1 MRINNTYRLR
11 LVICYALLLSIM
23 VFSPEAYAKP
33 AKKGVHHI
41 KMSDGATVRV
51 QKYGDEFNHYTLTE
65 DGRPVVQSE
74 RGWVYL
80 DADIETLKA
89 RVARRTPV
97 YALRNGKETRG
108 PGLMDNFPCHGEQF
122 GLVVLVEYTDVKFKV
137 SDPNEYYTAML
148 NEKGF
153 NRNLNIASARDYFID
168 NSNGIF
174 TPTFDV
180 YGPIKLKNKM
190 SYYGGNDRYGYDL
203 RAELMAVE
211 ACQQLDATVDFSK
224 YDRDGDGYID
234 NIYVYYAGYGEADYD
249 DENTVWPHSWSL
261 EESLS
266 DGGAVTKD
274 YYFDGVK
281 LNKYACSNE
290 LDGWS
295 TPSRPDGIG
304 TFVHEFSHVMGLP
317 DLYCTQ
323 EVKNEPFT
331 PGEYSVLDYGPYNGD
346 GCVPPRYSA
355 YERYALDWL
364 VPRELN
370 STRNVRLNTI
380 DENVAYIIP
389 TDRERE
395 YFLIENR
402 QQEGWDTYLPH
413 HGMLVWH
420 IDFLESV
427 FTGNTVNNSASHQ
440 YVDLVEADNK
450 QSENTVT
457 GDPFPG
463 ASKVTSFG
471 FKTTPALKSWRNKEL
486 VINSIDNIAE
496 DDKTG
501 YVTFRAVK
509 TGDEGTPDF
518 EELTAADC
526 SPKVEDPGTDPGNGD
541 DPNDNPT
548 SVDMFKADS
557 DLAIYSI
564 DGRLVKPEYLAP
576 GIYIRGGKKFIVR

>member
-1 MRINNTYRLR
+1 MRFNRITTPGILAF
-11 LVICYALLLSIM
+11 VALTAGIL
-23 VFSPEAYAKP
+23 FSAQDAYAKP
-33 AKKGVHHI
+33 AKKGLRQVT
-41 KMSDGATVRV
+41 MTDGTTVRV
-51 QKYGDEFNHYTLTE
+51 QKFGDEFNHYTLTE
-65 DGRPVVQSE
+65 EGRPVVQSE
-74 RGWVYL
+74 EGWEYL
-80 DADIETLKA
+80 DTDAETLRA
-89 RVARRTPV
+89 RKARRTPV
-97 YALRNGKETRG
+97 YALSNGSDTRG

-122 GLVVLVEYTDVKFKV
+122 GLVVLVEYTDVKFRTSNPK
-137 SDPNEYYTAML
+137 EYYTAML

-153 NRNLNIASARDYFID
+153 SKNGNVASARDYFID

-180 YGPIKLKNKM
+180 YGPVTLGNKM
-190 SYYGGNDRYGYDL
+190 SYYGGNDRWGYDK
-203 RAELMAVE
+203 RAELMALE

-261 EESLS
+261 EESMT
-266 DGGAVTKD
+266 DGGVITKD

-295 TPSRPDGIG
+295 KTYRPDGIG

-317 DLYCTQ
+317 DLYCTIDT
-323 EVKNEPFT
+323 EGMKTEPFT

-364 VPRELN
+364 KPCVLN

-380 DENVAYIIP
+380 AENVAYIIP
-389 TDRERE
+389 TDRDRE

-402 QQEGWDTYLPH
+402 QNEGWDTYIPY

-420 IDFLESV
+420 VDFLESV
-427 FTGNTVNNSASHQ
+427 FQGNSVNNTASHQ

-450 QSENTVT
+450 QTETTVT

-463 ASKVTSFG
+463 ASKVKTFG
-471 FKTTPALKSWRNKEL
+471 FSTTPSLKSWRNKEL
-486 VINSIDNIAE
+486 VINSISNIAE
-496 DDKTG
+496 DDLTG
-501 YVTFRAVK
+501 HVTFRAVK
-509 TGDEGTPDF
+509 TGDAGSSET
-518 EELTAADC
+518 EELTAKDC
-526 SPKVEDPGTDPGNGD
+526 APALDKPGNG
-541 DPNDNPT
+541 DNPT
-548 SVDMFKADS
+548 SVATVSADS
-557 DLAIYSI
+557 DSAIYSI
-564 DGRLVKPEYLAP
+564 DGRLVKASSLAP